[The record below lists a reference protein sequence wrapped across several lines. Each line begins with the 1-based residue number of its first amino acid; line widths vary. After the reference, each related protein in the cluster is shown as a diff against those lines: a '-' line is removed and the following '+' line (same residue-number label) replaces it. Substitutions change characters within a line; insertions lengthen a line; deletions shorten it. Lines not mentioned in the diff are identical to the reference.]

1 MSCEELA
8 EGEHGERGVTSSMGI
23 HFGRFAKLVAVI
35 FVSGVTS
42 IAPVAQGQSS
52 ASETAE
58 VGARLTDGAP
68 VSLTSD
74 EIVAKM
80 LERNH
85 LRNEQLRRY
94 SAVRTYEIR
103 NLEGKLA
110 AQAVVRVDYE
120 APDKKT
126 FNKTSEKGS
135 GIVRHL
141 VFDRLIQSEG
151 ETSAGREHHNSAITP
166 ANYTFVFAG
175 EEEVGPYHCFV
186 LEATPKRKDKYL
198 FEGKIWIDADDFAIV
213 KIAGHPAKKL
223 SFWINRADF
232 GRKYQRIDG
241 FWLPY
246 RDETS
251 VEVKLYG
258 RRVFTVDHQQYVINA
273 DSHLQGSS
281 EDAGENMLVAPS
293 PALRP

>member
-1 MSCEELA
+1 MSYAEAA
-8 EGEHGERGVTSSMGI
+8 EGEHGEKGAALRMGN
-23 HFGRFAKLVAVI
+23 HFGRFAKLVAII
-35 FVSGVTS
+35 FVLGITPATS
-42 IAPVAQGQSS
+42 IAQSQSS
-52 ASETAE
+52 ASQTTD
-58 VGARLTDGAP
+58 VGAQLTYSAP
-68 VSLTSD
+68 MGLTSD
-74 EIVAKM
+74 EIIAKM
-80 LERNH
+80 LESNR

-126 FNKTSEKGS
+126 FNKASEKGS

-141 VFDRLIQSEG
+141 VFDRLMQSEG
-151 ETSAGREHHNSAITP
+151 ETSAGREHHDSAITA
-166 ANYTFVFAG
+166 ANYTFVLAG

-198 FEGKIWIDADDFAIV
+198 FEGTIWVDAEDFAVV
-213 KIAGHPAKKL
+213 KITGHPAKKP

-232 GRKYQRIDG
+232 VRQYQKVDG
-241 FWLPY
+241 FWVPY

-251 VEVKLYG
+251 VEVKMYG
-258 RRVFTVDHQQYVINA
+258 RRVFTIDHQQYVINLA
-273 DSHLQGSS
+273 TPLQAETGG
-281 EDAGENMLVAPS
+281 DPDDQ
-293 PALRP
+293 LR